1 MTEKI
6 IVQVERKKE
15 IKGDSLIEFQNISQ
29 FIFPIFVLIT
39 WIWVECVSVCVWH
52 ELCSGGVIW
61 LVLYWLDKQKPDYR

>member
-15 IKGDSLIEFQNISQ
+15 IKGDSLIEFENISQ

-39 WIWVECVSVCVWH
+39 
-52 ELCSGGVIW
+52 
-61 LVLYWLDKQKPDYR
+61 